1 MVVVVVV
8 VDVGVAVSVAFRRA
22 VRTGLSMPMK
32 IAFKNTE
39 LCTMSSLHKVNEL

>member
-32 IAFKNTE
+32 CASEMGYSQIHFI
-39 LCTMSSLHKVNEL
+39 LQDDW